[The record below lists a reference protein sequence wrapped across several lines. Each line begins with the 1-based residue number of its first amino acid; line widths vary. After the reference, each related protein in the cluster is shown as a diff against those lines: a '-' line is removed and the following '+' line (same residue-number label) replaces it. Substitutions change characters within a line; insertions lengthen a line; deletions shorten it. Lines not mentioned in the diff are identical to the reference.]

1 MNSLSSNMIKGYSV
15 SYDTKSYK
23 KLSFGEKEEEI
34 KDLQK
39 SMWLTKFPDKE
50 FPGEE
55 CEADKADTSD
65 TGFKAGIKAE
75 EVEDPDSPAPLTE
88 EEIND
93 FKEKIRKEV
102 EFDVRTQIAD
112 EVRSSVYKESAKILA
127 DAKSDAEK
135 IIAEAVEK
143 GKKDGEAAKAGIIML
158 ASKEGYSDGLKR
170 ANTEKEAELNNLN
183 LEKERLEADY
193 QEKIAALE
201 PEFTKILISYVK
213 KITGIA
219 YENHSEVIEY
229 LISSAIKK
237 CPKDERFEVKLSST
251 DYARIAPDMENIIER
266 FKDKLSLTFSQS
278 AALSEGSV
286 ILENDE
292 KIIECGLETVT
303 TGLLDALCMLS
314 EA

>member
-23 KLSFGEKEEEI
+23 KLSFGDKEEEI
-34 KDLQK
+34 KELQK
-39 SMWLTKFPDKE
+39 NMWLTQFPDKQ

-55 CEADKADTSD
+55 NYSGADDLS
-65 TGFKAGIKAE
+65 FKAGITAE
-75 EVEDPDSPAPLTE
+75 EVEDPGAPTPLTE
-88 EEIND
+88 EEINEY
-93 FKEKIRKEV
+93 KEQIRKEV
-102 EFDVRTQIAD
+102 EFDVRTQISD
-112 EVRSSVYKESAKILA
+112 EIRSSIYRESAKILA
-127 DAKSDAEK
+127 DAKKDAEK
-135 IIAEAVEK
+135 IIAEAVEQ
-143 GKKDGEAAKAGIIML
+143 GKKDGEAAKAGIITL
-158 ASKEGYSDGLKR
+158 ASQEGYSDGLKR
-170 ANTEKEAELNNLN
+170 ANAEKEEELKSLN
-183 LEKERLEADY
+183 LKKEELEADY
-193 QEKIAALE
+193 QQKIASLE
-201 PEFTKILISYVK
+201 PEFTKILINYVK
-213 KITGIA
+213 KLTGIS

-229 LISSAIKK
+229 LISNAIKK

-251 DYARIAPDMENIIER
+251 DYARIAPDTENIIKR
-266 FKDKLSLTFSQS
+266 FKDKLNLTFSVS